1 MVSLKEENEVYGK
14 FGSRRMDKTVKLK
27 AGD

>member
-1 MVSLKEENEVYGK
+1 MVSLNEESEVYGK
-14 FGSRRMDKTVKLK
+14 FESRRMDKTVKLK